1 MNKNIFILI
10 LFVILC
16 FIFNY
21 TTHIE
26 KFDIYD
32 NNNKLYNLPKGFWNE
47 KCIIL
52 DKRGPFIWASCENDK
67 GKLVNTSID
76 ISKCYNHRIRNFNG
90 ILECL

>member
-10 LFVILC
+10 LFIVLY
-16 FIFNY
+16 FVFYY
-21 TTHIE
+21 TSTE

-32 NNNKLYNLPKGFWNE
+32 NVNKLYNISNGSWNE
-47 KCIIL
+47 KCVIL

-76 ISKCYNHRIRNFNG
+76 SSKCYNNKIKNING
-90 ILECL
+90 ILECS